1 MTAALWAERALI
13 AHDAM
18 RRQFGRSGGLYGR
31 DGRLHLPGAVAHLW
45 PFERA
50 LVATLDVAG
59 VPAGLRAGFDVD
71 HAVTRDL
78 GALERY
84 WRPERRPPGYSS
96 DARHTR
102 FGGDVYYDDNA
113 WAGLA
118 LIQLERL
125 RPGGGWLGRAGE
137 LFSLAV
143 SGWDHRTDAPSPGGV
158 FWVTQ
163 GTGLGVR
170 NHDRNTVSSA
180 PNAELG
186 LHLEELTGAT
196 PRGSGP
202 GAREMIAWVEGSL
215 HDGAGLYWDKIR
227 GDGTIDRARWSY
239 NQGSMVGAQVL
250 LARLGDDPGR
260 RLTRA
265 ATIARAAL
273 DHYAGGYELQPP
285 AFNAIFFRNLL
296 LLHHAS
302 DDSELRSRIL
312 DAIGDYA
319 DRAWAQWR
327 DRRGRFARPGQPP
340 TLLDQSAIVSTS
352 ALLAWAP
359 EDYVKLA

>member
-1 MTAALWAERALI
+1 
-13 AHDAM
+13 
-18 RRQFGRSGGLYGR
+18 
-31 DGRLHLPGAVAHLW
+31 
-45 PFERA
+45 
-50 LVATLDVAG
+50 
-59 VPAGLRAGFDVD
+59 
-71 HAVTRDL
+71 
-78 GALERY
+78 
-84 WRPERRPPGYSS
+84 
-96 DARHTR
+96 
-102 FGGDVYYDDNA
+102 
-113 WAGLA
+113 
-118 LIQLERL
+118 
-125 RPGGGWLGRAGE
+125 
-137 LFSLAV
+137 
-143 SGWDHRTDAPSPGGV
+143 
-158 FWVTQ
+158 
-163 GTGLGVR
+163 
-170 NHDRNTVSSA
+170 
-180 PNAELG
+180 
-186 LHLEELTGAT
+186 
-196 PRGSGP
+196 
-202 GAREMIAWVEGSL
+202 MIAWVEDSL

-250 LARLGDDPGR
+250 LARLGDDSGR
-260 RLTRA
+260 RLARA
-265 ATIARAAL
+265 TTIAGAAL